1 MNDNPPKP
9 PADAPTPTSDT
20 VTSFRSKDGNYTDF
34 RVMLRDIVN
43 NEKSTKRGIIVLI
56 NDKGNIDV
64 SQIATAGELAFV
76 GAFLLRYATDIG
88 GYHTGGHNG

>member
-9 PADAPTPTSDT
+9 PVDPPPTSDT

-43 NEKSTKRGIIVLI
+43 NEKSTKRGIVVLI
-56 NDKGNIDV
+56 DEKGNIDI
-64 SQIATAGELAFV
+64 SPLCSAGEMSFASLMIGSLALQA
-76 GAFLLRYATDIG
+76 GAAGRRHG
-88 GYHTGGHNG
+88 